1 MKKRV
6 LSLVL
11 SLAMVLTMLPATVW
25 AEDTVTI
32 PAAVDAEIAA
42 VSGMETDGD
51 ALLMGYLYQLA
62 GLAPEPAAEESRSG
76 IVSYPAMN
84 TVALS
89 ATNQA
94 AYEVLRDRVTS
105 VAAEGGSTVFF
116 VPVVPNSETYSYAQY
131 AALAE
136 DNDNGVS
143 IGSDSYSYKEYY
155 EKFYLSENKTLDDFV
170 CDMAAYSRYANAYD
184 LSAAADSF
192 NANFDLGVVLNM
204 LLTQLPF
211 ELYWFDK
218 TLGAASGTHYRF
230 EMTRDGDD
238 FTVQYGIDL
247 YFGVSQ
253 NYWGNGDSYNIKG
266 KTFLVNVDPAKAQ
279 SAAAAVTA
287 AQGIVSDNADKN
299 DWDKLRSYL
308 DAVCSR
314 VTYNSA
320 AANKNTNTPY
330 GDPWQLIYVFDG
342 DPNTNVVC
350 EGYAKAF
357 KFLCDLSQWQDNR
370 VSCSVAT
377 GVMAGGTGEGN
388 HMWNLVHLR
397 DGNYL
402 VDPTNCDQGT
412 SGAPDKLFMRTFVP
426 EDNGGDSYEYDGVYR
441 FTGPAITYVYDDT
454 TKATFTPEELKL
466 KGDPTLPAQQPR
478 LMWRNNHYDWEG
490 ENRITTY
497 ELWDEVNVSMGQVI
511 EGQFV
516 FGTDEAY
523 ETLDPQTL
531 GYEGAT
537 VLNPREEDTT
547 DLALEAVAFGTMTVT
562 YQHEDEA
569 YTLPVTVSLPDVG
582 FYSQPTASEENYL
595 TEWRYDG
602 NNTVYLVWPQG
613 ATDVTIQPDEHSRTE
628 ATATMADGYATITVT
643 DLQED
648 DVAFEVSYQL
658 SEHEVRTHVHLR
670 VVDVRPGLGFY
681 QARNGEDGFTRENGA
696 ALNRSFGTVGK
707 GSHREVQFVITGE
720 EETIV
725 PLSDLTY
732 DEDYIEIIDRG
743 NNCVELAFNKF
754 GDTALSVTVGET
766 TYTMPITIGLPTL
779 GFYSSPEATEDTYL
793 NEWIYTGEDAAI
805 YLICRNGTL
814 TGVTGADDNFSGVS
828 ATILEGGKAAEIQLT
843 ELPDEG
849 HLDVHAE
856 YTRNDGASDHGDASV
871 GFLMPQLVVNLSL
884 PEGVSDAAVILWD
897 KEGTAALESQ
907 PEMRRIGSMAVF
919 PSVGPGE
926 YRLTVEHQGCATR
939 TYAIDVTQGKVTVV
953 DAVVTALGDLNG
965 SRETDI
971 SDMACLYDWLYLGK
985 YTGALASE
993 RDYFR
998 AVADVNEDGYV
1009 NILDY
1014 QALYEMVKAQ

>member
-116 VPVVPNSETYSYAQY
+116 VPVVPKSETYSYAQY

-143 IGSDSYSYKEYY
+143 VGSDSYSYKEYY

-357 KFLCDLSQWQDNR
+357 KFLCDLSQWQDKR
-370 VSCSVAT
+370 VSCSVVT
-377 GVMAGGTGEGN
+377 GVMAGGNGEGN

-412 SGAPDKLFMRTFVP
+412 SGAPDKMFMRTFVP
-426 EDNGGDSYEYDGVYR
+426 EDNGGDSYQYDGVYR

-454 TKATFTPEELKL
+454 TKATYTPEELKL

-516 FGTDEAY
+516 FGTEEAY
-523 ETLDPQTL
+523 ETLDIQTL
-531 GYEGAT
+531 TYDGPV

-547 DLALEAVAFGTMTVT
+547 DLTLEAVAFGTMTVT

-569 YTLPVTVSLPDVG
+569 YTLPVTV
-582 FYSQPTASEENYL
+582 
-595 TEWRYDG
+595 
-602 NNTVYLVWPQG
+602 
-613 ATDVTIQPDEHSRTE
+613 
-628 ATATMADGYATITVT
+628 
-643 DLQED
+643 
-648 DVAFEVSYQL
+648 
-658 SEHEVRTHVHLR
+658 
-670 VVDVRPGLGFY
+670 
-681 QARNGEDGFTRENGA
+681 
-696 ALNRSFGTVGK
+696 
-707 GSHREVQFVITGE
+707 
-720 EETIV
+720 
-725 PLSDLTY
+725 
-732 DEDYIEIIDRG
+732 
-743 NNCVELAFNKF
+743 
-754 GDTALSVTVGET
+754 
-766 TYTMPITIGLPTL
+766 GLPSL

-793 NEWIYTGEDAAI
+793 NEWIYTGEDAVI
-805 YLICRNGTL
+805 YLICQNGTL
-814 TGVTGADDNFSGVS
+814 TEVTGADDNASGVS
-828 ATILEGGKAAEIQLT
+828 ATILEGGKAAEIRLT
-843 ELPDEG
+843 KLPEG
-849 HLDVHAE
+849 HLDVRAA
-856 YTRNDGASDHGDASV
+856 YTRDDGVPDHGDAGV
-871 GFLMPQLVVNLSL
+871 GFLMPQLVVDLSL

-897 KEGTAALESQ
+897 KEGTAALEPQ

-919 PSVGPGE
+919 PNVDPGE
-926 YRLTVEHQGCATR
+926 YRLTVEQQGCATR
-939 TYAIDVTQGKVTVV
+939 TYAIAVAQGKVTVV

-965 SRETDI
+965 SRKTDI
-971 SDMACLYDWLYLGK
+971 SDMACLYDWLYLGE
-985 YTGALASE
+985 YTGALAAE

-998 AVADVNEDGYV
+998 AVADVNEDGLV

-1014 QALYEMVKAQ
+1014 QALYEIVKAQ